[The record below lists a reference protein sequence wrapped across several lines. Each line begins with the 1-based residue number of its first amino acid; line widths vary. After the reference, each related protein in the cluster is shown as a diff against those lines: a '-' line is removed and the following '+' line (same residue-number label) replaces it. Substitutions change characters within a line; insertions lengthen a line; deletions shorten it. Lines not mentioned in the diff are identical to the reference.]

1 MPSSLLAVIVF
12 SSIKLVASIA
22 TFCPVISPSIAIL
35 ACPSWLNTLTAAAP
49 TVLSGATDAALA
61 LRRFTVSAVIST
73 SPFSAFTMLPLP
85 IITSAVLLLSVTA
98 TAAAIKEE
106 LGFVVV
112 EEMFK
117 FAVLATL
124 SSA

>member
-22 TFCPVISPSIAIL
+22 TFRPVISPSIAIL

-73 SPFSAFTMLPLP
+73 SPFSAFTLLPLP